1 MTRID
6 FAIRIIGRLHG
17 EKSPPIVRYL
27 CLLALAEANG
37 QPLAKHEVFHRV
49 GIADP
54 HGGTLEAA
62 ARNGLIE
69 ILSGGPKRTYRI
81 TPEGIKT
88 IRPFL
93 DPAPT
98 DHRHPKSIQCA

>member
-6 FAIRIIGRLHG
+6 FAIRIISRLNG

-37 QPLAKHEVFHRV
+37 QPVAKHEVFRRV
-49 GIADP
+49 GIEDP

-69 ILSGGPKRTYRI
+69 ILTGGPKRTYRI

-93 DPAPT
+93 DPAPA
-98 DHRHPKSIQCA
+98 DIRHTNAIKCA